1 MFANICAYA
10 ALDSAES
17 HTNSWPNPEV
27 RHRDGKQR
35 ASVLQVANNQRQH
48 VTGAPGLTLGGDT
61 SMMILIVCVCLRVC
75 VCLFVCIAV
84 CSIAC
89 SCADNS
95 SLLVLI
101 NPHPSLTFQGG
112 GTGNLPTAI
121 SFRSLSFSHLHA
133 RVRFI
138 TRSVS
143 TLLAQFFLHSVKNCN
158 CISLPLPLP
167 RVLFLFLFLAL
178 SFSAG
183 FLVLTLVLSGGALET
198 LFCVGYKPTGGV
210 VRQSI
215 SNLLRTQVV
224 AGSRTHT
231 FSCICHI
238 HQIAQTYISMGKT
251 HVYMYVRARQSV
263 RVHTHSH
270 KTPTHLH
277 THTHTHTHT
286 PTHFVVFA

>member
-1 MFANICAYA
+1 MC
-10 ALDSAES
+10 
-17 HTNSWPNPEV
+17 
-27 RHRDGKQR
+27 
-35 ASVLQVANNQRQH
+35 
-48 VTGAPGLTLGGDT
+48 
-61 SMMILIVCVCLRVC
+61 VCVCVC
-75 VCLFVCIAV
+75 VCALLCAVLRAHVLTTVLCSYSSTLTPLLLFK
-84 CSIAC
+84 
-89 SCADNS
+89 
-95 SLLVLI
+95 
-101 NPHPSLTFQGG
+101 GG
-112 GTGNLPTAI
+112 GQETSHPPI
-121 SFRSLSFSHLHA
+121 SFRSLSFSHVHA
-133 RVRFI
+133 RVRSI

-167 RVLFLFLFLAL
+167 RILFLFLFLAL

-210 VRQSI
+210 VRHSMP
-215 SNLLRTQVV
+215 NMPRTQVN

-251 HVYMYVRARQSV
+251 HMYMHVRARQSV